1 MYMEDILKKEIEIK
15 PSDEEITLEETIKM
29 LQERIKLLNEVL
41 VQESYK

>member
-1 MYMEDILKKEIEIK
+1 MENTLIPEPEIK
-15 PSDEEITLEETIKM
+15 LSDEQINLEETIKM